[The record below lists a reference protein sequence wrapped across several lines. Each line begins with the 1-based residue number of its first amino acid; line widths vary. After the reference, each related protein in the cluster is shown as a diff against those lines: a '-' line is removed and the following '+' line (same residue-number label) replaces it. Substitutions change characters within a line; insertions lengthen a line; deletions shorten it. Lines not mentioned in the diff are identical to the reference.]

1 MNENK
6 EKKQLLIYVII
17 AYGVTFLMGLFIWF
31 GNSRGMDVSVFPA
44 AQMMYPAA
52 GVMFA
57 YLFTGEENL
66 PKGYY
71 ITFLIVTGIMIALSF
86 LSLFVPVEL
95 PMLGAM
101 GLTFWSMISQ
111 YVLILGSIA
120 LWIALFVTKKEKR
133 RAWGL
138 GFFNGKASA
147 ICAVLFL
154 VLYVARTAFSCLIA
168 GQMGEFM
175 ALFSNSATWINTA
188 VLPINFFLVFAAFF
202 GEEYGWRYYL
212 QPLMQKKFGKRAG
225 VILLGIVRGLWH
237 LPLDFW
243 YYSNT
248 GLAMSAA
255 QQITCI
261 TLGIFFA
268 YAYMKTG
275 NIWVPV
281 ALHYLNNN
289 LIPIFSGNYSADV
302 LENQTIAWGDLPFAL
317 LINVLFFGLFIFAKT
332 FREKDSVSQQ

>member
-120 LWIALFVTKKEKR
+120 LWMPCLLQKKR
-133 RAWGL
+133 RDGPGA
-138 GFFNGKASA
+138 
-147 ICAVLFL
+147 
-154 VLYVARTAFSCLIA
+154 
-168 GQMGEFM
+168 
-175 ALFSNSATWINTA
+175 
-188 VLPINFFLVFAAFF
+188 
-202 GEEYGWRYYL
+202 
-212 QPLMQKKFGKRAG
+212 
-225 VILLGIVRGLWH
+225 
-237 LPLDFW
+237 LDFLMERLLQSAQCYFLFYMW
-243 YYSNT
+243 PERP
-248 GLAMSAA
+248 LAA
-255 QQITCI
+255 
-261 TLGIFFA
+261 
-268 YAYMKTG
+268 
-275 NIWVPV
+275 
-281 ALHYLNNN
+281 
-289 LIPIFSGNYSADV
+289 
-302 LENQTIAWGDLPFAL
+302 
-317 LINVLFFGLFIFAKT
+317 
-332 FREKDSVSQQ
+332 